1 MLPRHAVFA
10 LRAQRGGMRRSFASP
25 AHGVSKDKVVVSAA
39 LNGVFTDPAKFD
51 IPVTPAE
58 MATAAHDAYNAG
70 ASIVHIHFRDQR
82 PGKGHLPSWDPAVA
96 RDITVAI
103 REKTPELII
112 NHTTGTIGKKG
123 PLGGGELGPIEGP
136 IACLEAGRPEIAA
149 LNSGSLNYLKTKR
162 DGSWAWPPMCFENPV
177 EKIEAMA
184 DAMDRLGIV
193 GECECFD
200 TGIVRSIA
208 MYEAAGILRQ
218 PINISLVM
226 GVASGMPAKASWLP
240 LLIEEISEQTQWQT
254 IAIGREDTVWPLL
267 RKTAELGGNV
277 RTGMEDTFYRLDGS
291 RATESAMLVEDLVTV
306 CREEGR
312 TPATVEETRRIVLG
326 EY

>member
-1 MLPRHAVFA
+1 M
-10 LRAQRGGMRRSFASP
+10 GRRFRDP
-25 AHGVSKDKVVVSAA
+25 
-39 LNGVFTDPAKFD
+39 TDPRFEPFAKRILGRKPNEMLTRMLARNRD
-51 IPVTPAE
+51 TAVRVITKGVQLDVDSAVRTVTS
-58 MATAAHDAYNAG
+58 T
-70 ASIVHIHFRDQR
+70 
-82 PGKGHLPSWDPAVA
+82 
-96 RDITVAI
+96 
-103 REKTPELII
+103 
-112 NHTTGTIGKKG
+112 
-123 PLGGGELGPIEGP
+123 
-136 IACLEAGRPEIAA
+136 
-149 LNSGSLNYLKTKR
+149 LNYLKTKK
-162 DGSWAWPPMCFENPV
+162 DGSWAWPPMCFQNPV
-177 EKIEAMA
+177 EKIEAMVA
-184 DAMDRLGIV
+184 AMDELGIV